1 MVKRIVTGV
10 IAFLVLIPFLVFSD
24 TWALPIGLSACAVL
38 AVIELTRCVG
48 VHRKLWITIPM
59 CLLGAATPICVRWL
73 GWVNMAQMAVA
84 AVLLLVLYMLTV
96 TVFSYGRTSVTD
108 VCTAFVLC
116 LYAIM
121 GFSSVVYLHDLGD
134 AGKYL
139 YLLVFI
145 GAWVTDTFAYFTGM
159 LLGKRKL
166 IPEVSPKKTVAGSVG
181 GTLFCIASFVA
192 YSFILFNADA
202 HWTQH
207 LYFALIG
214 LATAVVAQVGDLAIS
229 VLKRHYGIKDMG
241 KIFPGHGG
249 VMDRFDSVV
258 AVATVLAVSF
268 SLMAL

>member
-10 IAFLVLIPFLVFSD
+10 VAFLVLIPFLIFSD

-38 AVIELTRCVG
+38 AVIEITRCVG
-48 VHRKLWITIPM
+48 VHRRFWITIPLS
-59 CLLGAATPICVRWL
+59 LLAAATPICVRWF
-73 GWVNMAQMAVA
+73 GWVNMVQMAVGA
-84 AVLLLVLYMLTV
+84 TLLLMLYMLAA
-96 TVFSYGRTSVTD
+96 TVFSYGRIALTE

-121 GFSSVVYLHDLGD
+121 GFSSVVYLHDLSE

-139 YLLVFI
+139 YLLIFI
-145 GAWVTDTFAYFTGM
+145 GAWVTDIFAYFTGM
-159 LLGKRKL
+159 LFGKRKL
-166 IPEVSPKKTVAGSVG
+166 IPEVSPKKTIAGSVG
-181 GTLFCIASFVA
+181 GTLFCMAAFVA
-192 YSFILFNADA
+192 YAFVLFNQGT
-202 HWTQH
+202 HWIQYV
-207 LYFALIG
+207 YFAIIG
-214 LATAVVAQVGDLAIS
+214 LATAIVAQVGDLAIS

-268 SLMAL
+268 SLLAL